1 MGTGGRQRAV
11 VIGLDGVP
19 ASYLRERV
27 AAGTM
32 PALAELLR
40 AGRLLSMDSSV
51 PPVSGVAW
59 ASLSTGV
66 NPGRHGIY
74 GFTELRPGTYDLRFP
89 NATSLLVPP
98 VWDRLVDDGLHSV
111 VLNVPGT
118 YPARAPAGSLLV
130 SGFVSPRLTRS
141 VSPPGWFPRVDEL
154 GYRTDVDAELDWN
167 DSKAVA
173 AELLDLTEV
182 RRRLWWTAWDQVDW
196 SLFWGVF
203 TETDRLHHFHWGR
216 RGEPWL
222 DELLDDLYRAID
234 THLGDVAARLGDD
247 DALFVVSDH
256 GFAPIRA
263 EVHLNHWLAEEGFL
277 HFDGDHPT
285 SLADIGPDTVAFA
298 LDPGRIYLHRTGRY
312 PLGTVRPSDEG
323 AVLADLVSGL
333 GALRDPDRGEPALGP
348 ILLAGD
354 VFSGPALGDGPD
366 LTVLPGPGYDPKG
379 MVGAGRVFTR
389 SKLTGM
395 HSYDDA
401 VCYVRGSG
409 LPERCRLEDVG
420 ASVLAHLGGDTS
432 HLDGEPVLL
441 PGASG
446 APGGSAGPGQGL
458 S

>member
-1 MGTGGRQRAV
+1 MGTGGRRRAV

-19 ASYLRERV
+19 ASYLEERI

-40 AGRLLSMDSSV
+40 GGRLVAMDSSV

-89 NATSLLVPP
+89 NATSLLVPR
-98 VWDRLVDDGLHSV
+98 VWERLADDGLRSV

-141 VSPPGWFPRVDEL
+141 VSPPGWFPRVEEL
-154 GYRTDVDAELDWN
+154 GYRTDVDAELAWD
-167 DSKAVA
+167 DPEAVA

-182 RRRLWWTAWDQVDW
+182 RRRLWWKTWEEIDW

-203 TETDRLHHFHWGR
+203 TETDRFHHFHWGR
-216 RGEPWL
+216 RGEPWIDAVL
-222 DELLDDLYRAID
+222 DRLYGAID
-234 THLGDVAARLGDD
+234 DHLADVAARLDDD

-256 GFAPIRA
+256 GFAPIRS

-277 HFDGDHPT
+277 RFDGDHPG
-285 SLADIGPDTVAFA
+285 SLADIGPGTTAFA
-298 LDPGRIYLHRTGRY
+298 LDPGRIYLHRKGRY
-312 PLGTVRPSDEG
+312 PLGEVNPADEPG
-323 AVLADLVSGL
+323 ILAELAAGLAAV
-333 GALRDPDRGEPALGP
+333 RDPENGGPALGP
-348 ILLAGD
+348 IVGRTA
-354 VFSGPALGDGPD
+354 FSGPAVSDGPD
-366 LTVLPGPGYDPKG
+366 LTVLPGPGFDPKG

-389 SKLTGM
+389 SNLTGM
-395 HSYDDA
+395 HSFTDA
-401 VCYVRGSG
+401 VCFGRGTG

-420 ASVLAHLGGDTS
+420 ASVLAHLGGDPS
-432 HLDGEPVLL
+432 QLDGEPVLL
-441 PGASG
+441 
-446 APGGSAGPGQGL
+446 
-458 S
+458 

>member
-1 MGTGGRQRAV
+1 MGRGGRRRAV

-19 ASYLRERV
+19 ASYLAERL

-40 AGRLLSMDSSV
+40 AGRMVAMDSSV

-89 NATSLLVPP
+89 NAASLLVPR
-98 VWDRLVDDGLHSV
+98 VWDRLAEDGGRSV

-118 YPARAPAGSLLV
+118 YPAQAPPGSLLV

-141 VSPPGWFPRVDEL
+141 VSPPGWFPRVEEL
-154 GYRTDVDAELDWN
+154 GYRTDVDPELDWS
-167 DSKAVA
+167 DAGAVA

-182 RRRLWWTAWDQVDW
+182 RRRLWWTAWEQVDW

-216 RGEPWL
+216 RGEPWIDGIL
-222 DELLDDLYRAID
+222 DRLYQAID
-234 THLGDVAARLGDD
+234 DHLAEVSARLGDG

-263 EVHLNHWLAEEGFL
+263 EVHLNEWLAGEGFL
-277 HFDGDHPT
+277 RLEGDSPV
-285 SLADIGPDTVAFA
+285 SLADIGPGTVAFA

-312 PLGTVRPSDEG
+312 PLGEVSPSDEE
-323 AVLADLVSGL
+323 AILAELRARL
-333 GALRDPDRGEPALGP
+333 AALRDPESGEPALGP
-348 ILLAGD
+348 ILTAAEA
-354 VFSGPALGDGPD
+354 FTGPALADGPD
-366 LTVLPGPGYDPKG
+366 LTALPRPGFDPKG

-389 SKLTGM
+389 SNLTGM
-395 HSYDDA
+395 HTFGDA
-401 VCYVRGSG
+401 VCIALGTG
-409 LPERCRLEDVG
+409 LPGRARLEDVG
-420 ASVLAHLGGDTS
+420 ASVLAHLGGDPGD
-432 HLDGEPVLL
+432 LDGDPVL
-441 PGASG
+441 
-446 APGGSAGPGQGL
+446 AGT
-458 S
+458 